1 MIPRAR
7 LESIA
12 AWDIYVP
19 APVTAVP
26 CLPAMTDVLPSGS
39 NAGVPAD
46 DFDLLWFCQ
55 LAADGEFLGAG
66 PLRRPTLPYLC
77 GLVETAA
84 EMGFSSLLTATNF
97 HAEHDAWT
105 AAVATLAQTRGAGL
119 LVAVRPGMFHPA
131 IFAKMAATAASLF
144 PGRVRINIV
153 TGSNPAEN
161 AMYGDAESHD
171 TRYARTHEFVHV
183 VRRLW
188 TESVVDHAG
197 EFYRTSGAV
206 LAPKPSPMIPIYFG
220 GHSAPAQ
227 RIAAELA
234 DVYLIW
240 GDTLPS
246 IAARVASMHEAEAVA
261 GRSVRIGLRVHVV
274 VRETEAEAWAA
285 ADRMISRIDP
295 AVRAAFIAAS
305 GTADSEGQA
314 RQRALASGTSLVV
327 EENLWAGV
335 GLARTGVGVAIVGDP
350 SQVAAKL
357 RAYQAVGISTFIL
370 SGYPHLEECRRFGE
384 LVMPLLRTSAGS
396 ASAATRARAGVA
408 PVT

>member
-1 MIPRAR
+1 M
-7 LESIA
+7 
-12 AWDIYVP
+12 
-19 APVTAVP
+19 TA
-26 CLPAMTDVLPSGS
+26 VLPSGTS
-39 NAGVPAD
+39 PGSPVEAL
-46 DFDLLWFCQ
+46 DLLWFCQ

-66 PLRRPTLPYLC
+66 PMRKPTLPYLSA
-77 GLVETAA
+77 LVETAA

-105 AAVATLAQTRGAGL
+105 ASVATLAQTRGAGL

-131 IFAKMAATAASLF
+131 IFAKMAATAATLF
-144 PGRVRINIV
+144 PGRLRINIV

-161 AMYGDAESHD
+161 AMYGDTESHD
-171 TRYARTHEFVHV
+171 TRYARTHEFVHLL
-183 VRRLW
+183 RRMW
-188 TESVVDHAG
+188 TEAVVDHEG
-197 EFYRTSGAV
+197 TFYRTSGAV
-206 LAPKPSPMIPIYFG
+206 LEPKPSPMIPIYFG

-234 DVYLIW
+234 DVYLVW

-246 IAARVASMHEAEAVA
+246 IAARVASMRAAEAAA
-261 GRSVRIGLRVHVV
+261 GRQVRIGLRVHVV

-285 ADRMISRIDP
+285 ADRLISRIDP

-314 RQRALASGTSLVV
+314 RQRALSSGASLVV
-327 EENLWAGV
+327 EDNLWAGV

-350 SQVAAKL
+350 AQVEAKL
-357 RAYQAVGISTFIL
+357 RAYQELGISTFIL

-384 LVMPLLRTSAGS
+384 LVMPRLRTAPQ
-396 ASAATRARAGVA
+396 ATPGGARARDGVA